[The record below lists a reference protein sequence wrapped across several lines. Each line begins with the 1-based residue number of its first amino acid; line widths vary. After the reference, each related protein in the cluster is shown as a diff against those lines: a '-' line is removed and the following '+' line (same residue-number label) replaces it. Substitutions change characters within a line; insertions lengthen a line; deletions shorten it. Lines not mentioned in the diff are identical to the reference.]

1 MKDCKVTIISVLA
14 SDQKALVDVQKKLN
28 QWMTT
33 GLLRKYT
40 TDATATHIVYNI
52 CTRKKALE

>member
-1 MKDCKVTIISVLA
+1 MKNCKITIISVLA
-14 SDQKALVDVQKKLN
+14 SDEKALVDVQKKLN

-40 TDATATHIVYNI
+40 TDCTATHIVYNI
-52 CTRKKALE
+52 CCYKKAPK